1 MADRDFVVKNGLVV
15 DTNTL
20 VVDATNNRVGVGTA
34 TPAEKLD
41 VISGLAR
48 FANDTT
54 PASEGDGAAYFG
66 KIGGQAFVS
75 STGGFAVRDSGTTR
89 LTVDTSGNILQG
101 TTTSI
106 TGAGGVATINQ
117 IAGTTSAGSRS
128 AFVYSAAN
136 TAASVYEMGKS
147 ANATL
152 GSHTLVDDGETL
164 GTLRWSGSDGTNFI
178 RAAEIGGIV
187 NGTPGT
193 NDMPGALT
201 FGTTADGETAPTER
215 MRIDSLGFVGIG
227 TTTPTDL
234 LQLVGGNILIGTDSG
249 DPFNVKARVRI
260 QGGGSEYIQIKSDGT
275 GTLGLLFGDE
285 TDDFLAGILS
295 EQLNGNNLTFW
306 AGNAQRLTITST
318 GGVGIGTVSPAT
330 ALDVVGAV
338 TADGLAVA
346 DSFTGRVIL
355 GTFTNT
361 ENAAGTEAAITLG
374 SANTSCDVS
383 LVARRVGANFG
394 SDFYIETSD
403 SVNGTNRKRLN
414 IAEDGDISFY
424 EPTGTTPKFFWDAS
438 AESLGIGTTSPS
450 TKLDVSGTV
459 TATAFAG
466 PLTGAVTGNAS
477 TATALQTARTISL
490 GGDLSGSATFDGS
503 ANVTITATIAA
514 DSVALGTDT
523 TGNYVASI
531 TNGSYITGGNG
542 GSEGAALTLAVDA
555 ATAATASKVVARDA
569 SGNFSANTITA
580 ALTGNATTAT
590 TLQTARTIAIS
601 GDVTGIATSFNGSA
615 DITISAGITANTIV
629 DADINA
635 SAAIA
640 DTKLATISTAGK
652 VSNSATT
659 ATDLNTASAIV
670 ARDASGNFS
679 ANTIT
684 ANLVGN
690 ASTVTNGALTTGT
703 LAQFASTTSAQL
715 AGVISDASGSGALVF
730 GTSPT
735 FATSILAGSATMGL
749 FDTTATTINFA
760 GAATT
765 GNFGYDG
772 TAASTTNIST
782 GATATATTKTVNL
795 GTGGAAGST
804 TNINIGSSVAGTTTI
819 SSPNITISGLA
830 DTATTATHY
839 YVETSGGNIAPKTLA
854 NARTEIVNTAAVNA
868 AGATT
873 LGTVSVG
880 TWNGSV
886 IDGQY
891 GGTGVN
897 NTGRTITLGGNIST
911 ANSVTTSGN
920 FALTLTTTAA
930 TNVTLPT
937 TGTLAT
943 RAGTETLTNKTIS
956 AVTLTGTLT
965 ANGSVG
971 TAGQVLTSN
980 STGIYW
986 STGGS
991 GSAVIISDTAPS
1003 TPTNAQLWFDSSDGT
1018 LSIYYGDGTS
1028 SQWVSVVSSQAD
1040 AAFRIKTSNYTAS
1053 NRDNIIADTS
1063 AGSFTVTL
1071 PASPTSGQYVTIY
1084 DNASWG
1090 INNLTIGRNGST
1102 IENIADDFVIDVSSI
1117 KVEFIYNGSTWQIY
1131 SSVAQT
1137 GPGTAVPSLDEVAAI
1152 AIALG

>member
-1 MADRDFVVKNGLVV
+1 
-15 DTNTL
+15 
-20 VVDATNNRVGVGTA
+20 
-34 TPAEKLD
+34 
-41 VISGLAR
+41 
-48 FANDTT
+48 
-54 PASEGDGAAYFG
+54 
-66 KIGGQAFVS
+66 
-75 STGGFAVRDSGTTR
+75 
-89 LTVDTSGNILQG
+89 
-101 TTTSI
+101 
-106 TGAGGVATINQ
+106 
-117 IAGTTSAGSRS
+117 
-128 AFVYSAAN
+128 
-136 TAASVYEMGKS
+136 
-147 ANATL
+147 
-152 GSHTLVDDGETL
+152 
-164 GTLRWSGSDGTNFI
+164 
-178 RAAEIGGIV
+178 
-187 NGTPGT
+187 
-193 NDMPGALT
+193 
-201 FGTTADGETAPTER
+201 
-215 MRIDSLGFVGIG
+215 
-227 TTTPTDL
+227 
-234 LQLVGGNILIGTDSG
+234 
-249 DPFNVKARVRI
+249 
-260 QGGGSEYIQIKSDGT
+260 
-275 GTLGLLFGDE
+275 
-285 TDDFLAGILS
+285 
-295 EQLNGNNLTFW
+295 
-306 AGNAQRLTITST
+306 
-318 GGVGIGTVSPAT
+318 
-330 ALDVVGAV
+330 
-338 TADGLAVA
+338 
-346 DSFTGRVIL
+346 
-355 GTFTNT
+355 
-361 ENAAGTEAAITLG
+361 
-374 SANTSCDVS
+374 
-383 LVARRVGANFG
+383 
-394 SDFYIETSD
+394 
-403 SVNGTNRKRLN
+403 
-414 IAEDGDISFY
+414 
-424 EPTGTTPKFFWDAS
+424 
-438 AESLGIGTTSPS
+438 
-450 TKLDVSGTV
+450 
-459 TATAFAG
+459 
-466 PLTGAVTGNAS
+466 
-477 TATALQTARTISL
+477 
-490 GGDLSGSATFDGS
+490 
-503 ANVTITATIAA
+503 
-514 DSVALGTDT
+514 
-523 TGNYVASI
+523 
-531 TNGSYITGGNG
+531 
-542 GSEGAALTLAVDA
+542 
-555 ATAATASKVVARDA
+555 
-569 SGNFSANTITA
+569 
-580 ALTGNATTAT
+580 
-590 TLQTARTIAIS
+590 
-601 GDVTGIATSFNGSA
+601 
-615 DITISAGITANTIV
+615 
-629 DADINA
+629 
-635 SAAIA
+635 
-640 DTKLATISTAGK
+640 
-652 VSNSATT
+652 
-659 ATDLNTASAIV
+659 
-670 ARDASGNFS
+670 
-679 ANTIT
+679 
-684 ANLVGN
+684 
-690 ASTVTNGALTTGT
+690 
-703 LAQFASTTSAQL
+703 
-715 AGVISDASGSGALVF
+715 
-730 GTSPT
+730 
-735 FATSILAGSATMGL
+735 MGL